1 MTEELFQD
9 VGQTVADGENPTE
22 IESLCM
28 NCHENGTTRLLLTR
42 IPYFREVVLMSFEC
56 PHCGL
61 KNSEIKNAGIIQE
74 KGVRFIFKASS
85 KTHIDR
91 QIVKSETC
99 TSTIPELDLE
109 IPPQRGQL
117 TTVEGL
123 LSTALEDLEAGQTV
137 RRNLEPKNYEQI
149 EEFLSRGRKLIQDG
163 NYTIILDDPAGN
175 SWIEYNPGESSKG
188 LTRVDYIRN
197 SEQNKALGLATDEI
211 TPEEVHTFNAKCP
224 SCERHCDTRMKM
236 VDIPHFKEVVLMSTT
251 CDSCGYRSNEVKT
264 GGSVPDKARKII
276 LKVEDAE
283 DLNRDILK
291 SETCAL
297 TIPELNLD
305 LHPGTL
311 GGRFTTLEGLLK
323 QVHSELYGRVY
334 SQESDSTDPEKKAR
348 WELFLDGLTQA
359 EEGKR
364 NFTIIL
370 DDPLAASYL
379 QNPYAPDKDPN
390 MEILDYERT
399 PEQEEDLGIE
409 HLRKL
414 EEEEQATKQE
424 HKQ

>member
-1 MTEELFQD
+1 
-9 VGQTVADGENPTE
+9 
-22 IESLCM
+22 
-28 NCHENGTTRLLLTR
+28 
-42 IPYFREVVLMSFEC
+42 MSFEC

-74 KGVRFIFKASS
+74 KGARFIFNTSS
-85 KTHIDR
+85 KTDLNR

-123 LSTALEDLEAGQTV
+123 LATALEDLEAGQTL
-137 RRNLEPKNYEQI
+137 RKHQDPKNYEQI
-149 EEFLSRGRKLIQDG
+149 EEFLCRGRKLIQDG
-163 NYTIILDDPAGN
+163 RYTIILDDPSGN
-175 SWIEYNPGESSKG
+175 SWIEYMPGESSKG
-188 LTRVDYIRN
+188 LTRSDYIRS
-197 SEQNKALGLATDEI
+197 SEQNKALGLTTDEI
-211 TPEEVHTFNAKCP
+211 MPEEVHTFNAKCP
-224 SCERHCDTRMKM
+224 SCEHHCDTRMKM

-264 GGSVPDKARKII
+264 GGAIPDKARKII

-291 SETCAL
+291 AGFRLVE
-297 TIPELNLD
+297 IPELGLD

-348 WELFLDGLTQA
+348 WESFLAGLSEA

-364 NFTIIL
+364 KFTVIL
-370 DDPLAASYL
+370 DDPLAASHL

-390 MEILDYERT
+390 MEIEDYERT
-399 PEQEEDLGIE
+399 PEQEDDLGIKD
-409 HLRKL
+409 LKRL
-414 EEEEQATKQE
+414 EKEEQAARQE
-424 HKQ
+424 RE